1 MEQTNVRIVVY
12 FDGATPY
19 RESEVTRKDAV
30 YVSRVPQIGEVL
42 VLHDANQCR
51 WEQVTLVGHLTGRS
65 NALDPAAWV
74 SVLAVEPY
82 QVADRAQQLP
92 GRTYPA

>member
-42 VLHDANQCR
+42 VLHTSWQPQRRLPAPTR
-51 WEQVTLVGHLTGRS
+51 QVLRFSRLWQATPRS
-65 NALDPAAWV
+65 SLWASTPTT
-74 SVLAVEPY
+74 
-82 QVADRAQQLP
+82 R
-92 GRTYPA
+92 